1 MGYKRIDNN
10 KVEKTFGQCS
20 ILVHR
25 LLHECERQAYD
36 AYIFYIYNKNE
47 SHLLTLSA
55 NPLLLAE
62 YLACN
67 FEVWVDDRLKHSTDE
82 VLRFG
87 LNFVKIARMYR
98 MFRRSLHAGDFI
110 SIEYL
115 WTWFLPIFVL
125 LDKRIYI
132 EIALNQ
138 IETIYQKKSYFAL
151 SLMRM
156 NRTAR
161 LHDGQSANR
170 EECAEWSLDAIIEN
184 FH

>member
-1 MGYKRIDNN
+1 MY
-10 KVEKTFGQCS
+10 T
-20 ILVHR
+20 
-25 LLHECERQAYD
+25 
-36 AYIFYIYNKNE
+36 KNE
-47 SHLLTLSA
+47 THLLTLSA

-98 MFRRSLHAGDFI
+98 MFRRSLHVGDFI

-138 IETIYQKKSYFAL
+138 IETLYQKNSYFAL

-170 EECAEWSLDAIIEN
+170 KECAE
-184 FH
+184 